1 MNVLTSLR
9 IRTRLAVLAGV
20 LLLLVV
26 IVAAMGL
33 VGLRHLT
40 RQFESAYAHQTVPLS
55 KLGLAI
61 DTIYRSRTR
70 LTLGMEAQYKNTSLE
85 HFAAME
91 KLDAEALLL
100 LKSVFDE
107 IRDDAGRAQ
116 VAIFEKNWPEYV
128 KVRTGV
134 IKSYQEGDRAT
145 AVSEFRMNALP
156 PFEAAI
162 GAADTLLKTRVEASE
177 GAMQAASATATEIT
191 GATLIVVAVGLLLVV
206 GLSFVIITSIVR
218 PLAAAVHAAR
228 TIACGDLGS
237 VIESQ
242 GADETAQL
250 LRAMADMQMR
260 LADLVRE
267 VRDGVESMSGATT
280 EIASGNLDLSSRTER
295 QASSLQET
303 AASLDQMTGALR
315 QHTDTSRQAEQL
327 AMRASDV
334 ATKGG
339 AAVGQVVDTMNE
351 IQSSSRKIS
360 DIIGVIDAIA
370 FQTNILALNAA
381 VEAARAGDQG
391 RGFAVVAGEV
401 RALAQRSAEA
411 AREIKGLIAGSVE
424 RVDEGSSL
432 VNVAGATMNDI
443 VTQVRQVRDLIGE
456 LTRATAD
463 QSNGIARVNESVGR
477 IDEMTQQNSALVE
490 QSAGAAESLKEQAAR
505 LAQAVAVFRL
515 PEGAAT

>member
-1 MNVLTSLR
+1 
-9 IRTRLAVLAGV
+9 
-20 LLLLVV
+20 
-26 IVAAMGL
+26 
-33 VGLRHLT
+33 
-40 RQFESAYAHQTVPLS
+40 
-55 KLGLAI
+55 
-61 DTIYRSRTR
+61 
-70 LTLGMEAQYKNTSLE
+70 
-85 HFAAME
+85 
-91 KLDAEALLL
+91 
-100 LKSVFDE
+100 
-107 IRDDAGRAQ
+107 
-116 VAIFEKNWPEYV
+116 
-128 KVRTGV
+128 
-134 IKSYQEGDRAT
+134 
-145 AVSEFRMNALP
+145 NALP

-162 GAADTLLKTRVEASE
+162 GAADTLLKTRVEATE
-177 GAMQAASATATEIT
+177 GAMRTASSTATQLSR
-191 GATLIVVAVGLLLVV
+191 ATLIVVAAGLVLVV

-218 PLAAAVHAAR
+218 PLAAAVRAAR
-228 TIACGDLGS
+228 TIAGGDLGS
-237 VIESQ
+237 VIESD
-242 GADETAQL
+242 GDDETAQL
-250 LRAMADMQMR
+250 LRAMSDMQMR
-260 LADLVRE
+260 LADLVRD

-280 EIASGNLDLSSRTER
+280 EIASGNLDLSNRTER

-315 QHTDTSRQAEQL
+315 LHTDTSRQAEQL

-339 AAVGQVVDTMNE
+339 VAVGQVVNTMNE

-411 AREIKGLIAGSVE
+411 AKEIKGLIAGSVE

-432 VNVAGATMNDI
+432 VNAAGATMNDI

-456 LTRATAD
+456 LTHATAD

-490 QSAGAAESLKEQAAR
+490 ESAGAAESLKEQAAR

-515 PEGAAT
+515 PEATAS